1 MSSNELDKKVLFN
14 LLKNFND
21 EARQKIILVAVGGTA
36 MTLLDLKTS
45 TMDIDFTISINDKA
59 EFDRV
64 RTVLPHGFKIDVYT
78 DGDVFCNR
86 LPNDYLE
93 RSVEITNFTKIS
105 LRALHPVDIVVTKI
119 GRLNQRDI
127 QDIESC
133 IKRCKIK
140 KEDIQ
145 KRAAEMIYVGRE
157 GDYEYH
163 LQWIIQ
169 KFYSDNSK
177 EERAKPN
184 KRNDS

>member
-1 MSSNELDKKVLFN
+1 MPLDKEVLFN
-14 LLKNFND
+14 LLKNFDD
-21 EARQKIILVAVGGTA
+21 EAKQKITLIAVGGTA
-36 MTLLDLKTS
+36 MALLNLKTS
-45 TMDIDFTISINDKA
+45 TLDIDFTVPRNDKT

-64 RTVLPHGFKIDVYT
+64 RIVIPHGFKIDVYT

-93 RSVEITNFTKIS
+93 RSSEIRNFKKIF

-133 IKRCKIK
+133 ISRCKIK

-145 KRAAEMIYVGRE
+145 KRAAEMTYIGRE
-157 GDYEYH
+157 EDYEYH
-163 LQWIIQ
+163 LQWTIQ
-169 KFYSDNSK
+169 KFYSDSS
-177 EERAKPN
+177 
-184 KRNDS
+184 DSNTAEK